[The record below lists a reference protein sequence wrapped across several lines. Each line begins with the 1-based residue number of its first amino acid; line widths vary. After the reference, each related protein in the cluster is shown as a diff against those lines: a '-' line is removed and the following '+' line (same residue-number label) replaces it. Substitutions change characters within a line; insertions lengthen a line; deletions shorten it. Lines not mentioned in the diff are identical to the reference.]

1 MVCRSFFVMSS
12 PHSAKWHVSLTI
24 TSCDI
29 VTAHLV
35 RGRVVAMVVMG
46 MEMMG
51 MEMMV
56 EMVVAVMMIAR
67 LVMLNVV
74 KHLYQETSRPLVPTN
89 SESDSQHQYK
99 TPSAIILL

>member
-12 PHSAKWHVSLTI
+12 PHSAIGHVSLAI

-35 RGRVVAMVVMG
+35 RVMMMVMV
-46 MEMMG
+46 
-51 MEMMV
+51 EMMV
-56 EMVVAVMMIAR
+56 EMVGMVVAVMMIAR

-74 KHLYQETSRPLVPTN
+74 KHLY
-89 SESDSQHQYK
+89 K
-99 TPSAIILL
+99 

>member
-1 MVCRSFFVMSS
+1 MSS

-29 VTAHLV
+29 VIAHLV
-35 RGRVVAMVVMG
+35 RVRVVAMVVG
-46 MEMMG
+46 
-51 MEMMV
+51 MMV
-56 EMVVAVMMIAR
+56 MVVVAVMMIAR

-89 SESDSQHQYK
+89 SESDSQHQHK
-99 TPSAIILL
+99 TTSAIISL